1 VLEAIAGVFPLVFPS
16 GFPCLWKLTSIAS
29 QSDFV
34 SACWVINKQV
44 PVLVSVQEYAD
55 RPADHILLL
64 QVHSIYSCLA
74 SRHGQHAGIC
84 PTSLLSR
91 LPGYSLRRVA
101 SLHLVSREIVF
112 LKKDVQDE
120 GLKCV
125 NVLHVYICE
134 CI

>member
-16 GFPCLWKLTSIAS
+16 GCPCLWKFTSIES

-34 SACWVINKQV
+34 SACWVVNKQV

-64 QVHSIYSCLA
+64 QVHSIYSSLA

-91 LPGYSLRRVA
+91 LPGYSVPRVA
-101 SLHLVSREIVF
+101 SLLLVSREFFF
-112 LKKDVQDE
+112 LKKNVQDE
-120 GLKCV
+120 RFNCI
-125 NVLHVYICE
+125 NVLYVYMCE